1 MGVIKPLFPAVNECV
16 TMAEHGLWGWQV
28 LPDGNN
34 PLRDDQGSRS
44 WATAAISLHRFFF
57 S

>member
-1 MGVIKPLFPAVNECV
+1 MGVIKLLFPAVNECV
-16 TMAEHGLWGWQV
+16 TMVEHWLWGWQV

-34 PLRDDQGSRS
+34 PLRDDQGTRS